1 MDSMKLKAISGTEK
15 HLAITLILVSGG
27 QKPRHHTLIAK
38 NNSPGAP
45 LGCSAEGTRPG
56 EGPAGLEGLILGPEV
71 RHGHLQPCEG
81 PGLGLVSTAAHLA
94 LGTLKNRQTENKS
107 ENKMKNSLRW
117 NFQSQV

>member
-27 QKPRHHTLIAK
+27 QNSHHTLMAK
-38 NNSPGAP
+38 NKGPGAL

-94 LGTLKNRQTENKS
+94 LGILKNRQTENKS